1 MDSNSGKNFKDKFR
15 TLMSR
20 TSRLGSDSSP
30 GSPGAKTTLSD
41 FDEYVKSGLTRFI
54 ILICSLFQ
62 FILNSISSSNLF
74 KSTFFNTEDTI

>member
-41 FDEYVKSGLTRFI
+41 FDEYVKSGLTRFVL
-54 ILICSLFQ
+54 LIDLEYYKGQ
-62 FILNSISSSNLF
+62 RYQV
-74 KSTFFNTEDTI
+74 DPRG